1 MKAAMRASLK
11 ECLGDVKRSLKG
23 KRMASSYGR
32 KAGEDELSRD
42 SDGSETGSGSV
53 EGNSRGTPGAEKALE
68 RKVVSGESEAREE
81 MQESGD
87 WRHEEMKEFMKKK
100 AAPKVQRE
108 SGLRTLAAK
117 VRDSKKKG

>member
-1 MKAAMRASLK
+1 M
-11 ECLGDVKRSLKG
+11 
-23 KRMASSYGR
+23 
-32 KAGEDELSRD
+32 
-42 SDGSETGSGSV
+42 
-53 EGNSRGTPGAEKALE
+53 EGNSRGTPGTEKALE

-100 AAPKVQRE
+100 AAPKVKRE

-117 VRDSKKKG
+117 VRDAKKKG